1 MAAGSLL
8 ALGLRDAVLE
18 LGHWGLVG
26 PLLERI
32 PWPTEGRQALELALN
47 RKSLPS
53 LQSLAERHG
62 ACPEWELLKELVP
75 LGGRPEAVDRLL
87 PRLKRLGVAETWEEL
102 RSLGTLLEK
111 ESPGLSVRLDPTD
124 VRHWTYYSGLT
135 LKAFSPRHPYT
146 VLSGG
151 RYDGLYPSLGRPL
164 GACGF
169 AVHTGRLLEA

>member
-1 MAAGSLL
+1 
-8 ALGLRDAVLE
+8 
-18 LGHWGLVG
+18 
-26 PLLERI
+26 
-32 PWPTEGRQALELALN
+32 
-47 RKSLPS
+47 
-53 LQSLAERHG
+53 
-62 ACPEWELLKELVP
+62 
-75 LGGRPEAVDRLL
+75 L

-111 ESPGLSVRLDPTD
+111 EFPGLPVRLDPTD